1 MKTACRECKA
11 IELEYRKAS
20 FECWSNSSVKLI
32 DALLFLKRTAE
43 GDENDVVGLE
53 ELPRPNSSMMA
64 KINARRIQ
72 HWKLTGHQVNL
83 PEPGH
88 LTMGLDRPAGM

>member
-1 MKTACRECKA
+1 MKTACRERNA

-20 FECWSNSSVKLI
+20 FECWSKSSVKLI

-43 GDENDVVGLE
+43 GGENDVVGRA

-64 KINARRIQ
+64 EINARRIQ
-72 HWKLTGHQVNL
+72 HWKLKGHHVNL
-83 PEPGH
+83 AEPWSPDHG
-88 LTMGLDRPAGM
+88 